1 MGLVGREASL
11 SDVRDRLTRARLVTL
26 VGPGGIGKTA
36 VATTVLAEAAPSYPL
51 GGHLVDLSR
60 VGSAEEVRSTIAA
73 QLGFASFGALVAS
86 PTEQPA
92 LVLVDNCE
100 HVLEEAAAAVD
111 ALLQAC
117 ESPTVLATSRS
128 PLNLPGESVV
138 AVGPLSLPAPGR
150 IDLDAPAVR
159 LLMERAGDAGVQP
172 SADEMEHVVRLCRML
187 DGVPL
192 ALELAAARLAVL
204 GPAEILARLDDLDV
218 LARPRSRGPGR
229 HRSLRD
235 TIEWSY
241 QLLAEPD
248 RRFFDRLGIFTGPF
262 DLDEAAAVAADGESS
277 AHVLDHLHRLV
288 DASLVIAERRDG
300 RTRYRLLETLR
311 TFARERLVA
320 SGERDDVWARY
331 VRHVVRQT
339 ASFAADQGW
348 RREGFHGLL
357 DRTDAILSVLRWCL
371 DHDDRPGRSL
381 ALTATLWG
389 VVHQGRVDEV
399 ESVASAVLE
408 RWPDRSVAG
417 WADAAATVATCRY
430 LLGRPH
436 DAVELASGALAHA
449 GSSGYAPCTLRRV
462 VALASCARGDLAVAI
477 ESLDAAIEHARDI
490 PELAMELAVTRA
502 ELAANLGDVD
512 GSLAVVRRVHE
523 AARSAGADVNA
534 LWAHT
539 VEASL
544 LARVDPDQA
553 TATAR
558 HALEAAR
565 AHGYPAGE
573 SANLNT
579 LAEIA
584 VDQGDLVAAAG
595 HLVELID
602 GLVTRGADSEV
613 RNAIRTTASLAQRAG
628 HEAWASLAASAAAMP
643 VVSVFNLPGFE
654 RVSLPASPMVPLS
667 RRDAI
672 LLARSVLHGLLDV
685 HPVLADPVA
694 EPAPEMAPGVEP
706 PAGSDGANRLVRMA
720 DVWEITFA
728 SRTVAVR
735 HSKGLD
741 DLARLIGAAGAEVH
755 CLDLAGAGLEERD
768 TGETIDAQARRTY
781 EQRIR
786 ELYDDVA
793 EAESHNDFARA
804 ERLQAELDA
813 LVDHLSAALGL
824 GGKARRASGT
834 VERARSAVTHR
845 LRGTLRRVSAAHDE
859 LGRHLAASIVTG
871 TYCCYRPEQPTHWEI
886 RV

>member
-1 MGLVGREASL
+1 MGREASL
-11 SDVRDRLTRARLVTL
+11 SDVRDRLARARLVTL

-36 VATTVLAEAAPSYPL
+36 LATTLLAEAAPSYPL

-60 VGSAEEVRSTIAA
+60 VESAEEVRSTIAA

-138 AVGPLSLPAPGR
+138 AVGPLPLPAPGR

-172 SADEMEHVVRLCRML
+172 AADEMEHVVRLCRML

-229 HRSLRD
+229 HRSLRE

-248 RRFFDRLGIFTGPF
+248 RRFFDGLGIFTGPF
-262 DLDEAAAVAADGESS
+262 DLDEAAAVAAEGES
-277 AHVLDHLHRLV
+277 AAQVLDHLHRLV

-311 TFARERLVA
+311 TFARERLLA
-320 SGERDDVWARY
+320 SGERDDVWSRY

-339 ASFAADQGW
+339 ATFAADQGW

-389 VVHQGRVDEV
+389 VVHHGRVDEV
-399 ESVASAVLE
+399 ESVANAVLE
-408 RWPDRSVAG
+408 RWPDRSAAG

-477 ESLDAAIEHARDI
+477 DSLDTAIRHARDI
-490 PELAMELAVTRA
+490 PELAMELTVTRA

-523 AARSAGADVNA
+523 AARAAGADVNA

-544 LARVDPDQA
+544 LARVDPDAA
-553 TATAR
+553 TAVASD
-558 HALEAAR
+558 ALEAAR

-573 SANLNT
+573 SANLHT

-584 VDQGDLVAAAG
+584 VDRGDLVAAAG

-613 RNAIRTTASLAQRAG
+613 RNAVRTTASLAHRAG
-628 HEAWASLAASAAAMP
+628 HEAGASLAASATAMP

-654 RVSLPASPMVPLS
+654 RGSLPAAGVTPLS

-672 LLARSVLHGLLDV
+672 LLARSVLHG
-685 HPVLADPVA
+685 VLGDPGA
-694 EPAPEMAPGVEP
+694 EPAPEAPSATEP
-706 PAGSDGANRLVRMA
+706 PAVRDGANRIVRRT

-728 SRTVAVR
+728 GRTVAVR

-741 DLARLIGAAGAEVH
+741 DLARLISAAGAEVH
-755 CLDLAGAGLEERD
+755 CLDLAGAGVEERD

-804 ERLQAELDA
+804 ERLQMELDA

-824 GGKARRASGT
+824 GGKARRPSGT

-845 LRGTLRRVSAAHDE
+845 LRGTLRRLSAAHHE
-859 LGRHLAASIVTG
+859 LGRHLTASIVTG
-871 TYCCYRPEQPTHWEI
+871 TYCCYRPEQPTRWEI